1 MYEAQEGESVNSALK
16 RKLHNLEVEN
26 AQYKELYQLLKTKPD
41 TESAEILRRIR
52 AANDPRDVVA
62 FLKEAELL
70 LPSSSGGSD
79 GPSSSGQEGLRVS
92 ET

>member
-1 MYEAQEGESVNSALK
+1 MYEAQEGESINSALK

-26 AQYKELYQLLKTKPD
+26 AIYRELYQLLKTKPE
-41 TESAEILRRIR
+41 TESAEILRRVR

-70 LPSSSGGSD
+70 LASSSDGSN
-79 GPSSSGQEGLRVS
+79 GPSNSDQKA
-92 ET
+92 

>member
-1 MYEAQEGESVNSALK
+1 MYEAHEGESVSSALK

-26 AQYKELYQLLKTKPD
+26 ALYKELYQLLKTKPE

-70 LPSSSGGSD
+70 LASSSGGSD
-79 GPSSSGQEGLRVS
+79 APSSSDRKD
-92 ET
+92 